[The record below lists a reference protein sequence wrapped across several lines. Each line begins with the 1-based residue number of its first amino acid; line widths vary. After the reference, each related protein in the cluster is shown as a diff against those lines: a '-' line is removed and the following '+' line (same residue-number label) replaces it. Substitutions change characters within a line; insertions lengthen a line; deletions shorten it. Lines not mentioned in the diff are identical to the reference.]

1 MSKFNVGDLALT
13 IYPVPGVPAGTVVDL
28 LHKLSP
34 GEAFKGPDGLT
45 YTALA
50 RGWICARPGDNRS
63 VAYAETSLMPLLG
76 DFEQEEQKAKEA
88 EPCA

>member
-34 GEAFKGPDGLT
+34 GEAFKGPDEADLH
-45 YTALA
+45 ALA
-50 RGWICARPGDNRS
+50 LGWICARPGDNRS
-63 VAYAETSLMPLLG
+63 VAYAETSLMPLRG
-76 DFEQEEQKAKEA
+76 DFEPEQQKAKA